1 MFKKVMIANRGEI
14 ALRVMRACKDLGVST
29 TLVYS
34 DADRD
39 SLPVKLAD
47 EIYPLGSGL
56 PVATYLNIEKILEAA
71 KATRSDAIHPG
82 YGFLSENH
90 DFARACKKNGIVFIG
105 PSAEVI
111 QFLGDKVRARTTAT
125 KAGVHTT
132 PGSKGVL
139 KNADEG
145 KKVAKDVGYPVV
157 LKAVAGGGG
166 RGMRVVNAPED
177 MDKLFQNASSEAQA
191 AFGNGSL
198 FLEKYILKPRHI
210 EVQILGDGKGNV
222 IHLFERECSIQR
234 RHQKLLEESPSPALD
249 PKTRARL
256 TAAAL
261 RIARAV
267 DYSSAGTLEFLY
279 DDEDKHF
286 YFMEAN
292 TRVQVEHP
300 VTEFVTGVDIVREQ
314 IRIAA
319 GAKLSILQKDVEQK
333 GCAIECRITAEDP
346 ERGFA
351 PTPGLIRQAVVPAG
365 PGIRVDTA
373 IYSGYEI
380 PSIYDSLIAKVI
392 AYGADRTEAIAR
404 MKRALSE
411 FVVAGVKTLIP
422 FHLALLDNEKFVKG
436 EFTTRF
442 LDTELKGLLARTE
455 EEDLA
460 GALIAAMHEMSRR
473 VKGGVLQRQEM
484 TGANVWTIAGRM
496 DITRGKT

>member
-29 TLVYS
+29 ALVFAE
-34 DADRD
+34 ADRD

-47 EIYPLGSGL
+47 EIYPLGGGL
-56 PVATYLNIEKILEAA
+56 PPATYLNIEKIVEAA

-82 YGFLSENH
+82 YGFLAENH
-90 DFARACKKNGIVFIG
+90 EFARACKKNGIVFIG
-105 PSAEVI
+105 PTAEVI

-125 KAGVHTT
+125 KVGVHTT

-139 KNADEG
+139 QGADEAR
-145 KKVAKDVGYPVV
+145 KVAKDVGYPVV

-166 RGMRVVNAPED
+166 RGMRVVNEPDD
-177 MDKLFQNASSEAQA
+177 MEKLFQSGASEAQA

-198 FLEKYILKPRHI
+198 FLEKYILRPRHI
-210 EVQILGDGKGNV
+210 EVQILGDEKGNIV
-222 IHLFERECSIQR
+222 HLFERECSIQR

-249 PKTRARL
+249 AKTRARM

-267 DYSSAGTLEFLY
+267 NYSSAGTLEFLY

-292 TRVQVEHP
+292 TRIQVEHP
-300 VTEFVTGVDIVREQ
+300 VTEWVTGVDIVREQ

-319 GAKLSILQKDVEQK
+319 GAKLSMNQKDIEQK
-333 GCAIECRITAEDP
+333 GCALECRITAEDP

-351 PTPGLIRQAVVPAG
+351 PTPGLIRQVVVPAG
-365 PGIRVDTA
+365 PGVRVDTA

-392 AYGADRTEAIAR
+392 VHGADRTEAIAR

-411 FVVAGVKTLIP
+411 FVVAGIKTLIP
-422 FHLALLDNEKFVKG
+422 FHFALLDNERFLKG
-436 EFTTRF
+436 EFTTKF
-442 LDTELKGLLARTE
+442 LDTELKGLLGRTE

-473 VKGGVLQRQEM
+473 VKGGVLQRQEV
-484 TGANVWTIAGRM
+484 TGANLWTLAGRM
-496 DITRGKT
+496 DITRGKP